1 MARDQSKSCFLQELF
16 YSLLLLDKGPRT
28 KEHWAVSQTSKAV
41 RLSECELNHLKEI
54 FVSQGLD
61 SIIRLRQKQEA
72 RDFEEAFEVELIQL
86 VCSEPLEGRTRWTVR
101 RLADKLVELEIVE

>member
-1 MARDQSKSCFLQELF
+1 MRSVKILFFARA
-16 YSLLLLDKGPRT
+16 LLLLDKGPRT

-41 RLSECELNHLKEI
+41 RLSECALNYLKEI

-72 RDFEEAFEVELIQL
+72 RVFEEAFEVEAL
-86 VCSEPLEGRTRWTVR
+86 SEPLEGPTRWTVR

>member
-1 MARDQSKSCFLQELF
+1 MRSVKILFFARA
-16 YSLLLLDKGPRT
+16 LLLLDKGPRP

-41 RLSECELNHLKEI
+41 RLSECALNYLKEI

-72 RDFEEAFEVELIQL
+72 RVFEEAFEVELIQL
-86 VCSEPLEGRTRWTVR
+86 APSEPLEGPTRWTVR